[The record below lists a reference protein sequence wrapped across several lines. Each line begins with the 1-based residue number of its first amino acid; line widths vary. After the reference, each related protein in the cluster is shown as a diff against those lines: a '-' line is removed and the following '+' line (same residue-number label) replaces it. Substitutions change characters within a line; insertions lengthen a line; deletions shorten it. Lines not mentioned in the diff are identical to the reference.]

1 MKNFFNKQFTTFS
14 FKIKS
19 YKHTTKNTIKKIF
32 TITNF
37 LKILNLWLYIYNILK
52 NTWLY
57 LIKIKYYLLFTII
70 SIIDFSL
77 VINFNFSI
85 FYFLWRKMLTE
96 EYIMLI
102 FVIANL
108 IKTLEQILELTLIN
122 LIKNNKLNLTKSI
135 NKTSYAYV
143 YNYIER
149 LQNLTKSEI
158 FPFYVDETRRLIYI
172 FIFLLKGNTLIYFNV
187 PFF

>member
-1 MKNFFNKQFTTFS
+1 
-14 FKIKS
+14 
-19 YKHTTKNTIKKIF
+19 
-32 TITNF
+32 
-37 LKILNLWLYIYNILK
+37 
-52 NTWLY
+52 
-57 LIKIKYYLLFTII
+57 
-70 SIIDFSL
+70 
-77 VINFNFSI
+77 
-85 FYFLWRKMLTE
+85 MLTE

-122 LIKNNKLNLTKSI
+122 LIKNNKLSLTKSI

-172 FIFLLKGNTLIYFNV
+172 FIFLLIGNTLIYFNV
-187 PFF
+187 PFFKSTIPTQPLNTYL